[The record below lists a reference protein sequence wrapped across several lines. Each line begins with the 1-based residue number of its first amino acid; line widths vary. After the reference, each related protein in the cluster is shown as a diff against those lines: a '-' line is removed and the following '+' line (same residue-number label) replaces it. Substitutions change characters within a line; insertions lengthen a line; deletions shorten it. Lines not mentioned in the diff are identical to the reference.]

1 MSLRLSVNL
10 VRTAGKNVL
19 LKLRAELITLH
30 LSCKWMKSASMDM
43 SVAKIVEH
51 IFVGTHFGIDVGTEF
66 GTNIGT

>member
-10 VRTAGKNVL
+10 VRIASKKVL
-19 LKLRAELITLH
+19 IKLLAELIILH
-30 LSCKWMKSASMDM
+30 LSCKWTKSASMDM

-66 GTNIGT
+66 GTNLGT